1 MAWMLSRVGRVAL
14 VAAAAL
20 AVCATPASAGLATGN
35 GSGGVRLK
43 QVGEFDSPIHVDN
56 VPGSKRLVAVV
67 GQTGHIRLLRGSHVV
82 GHDFLDISGRVQ
94 AGGEEGLLSVAFA
107 PDYKQSRRFYVYFTN
122 QAGDN
127 QVEEFKRRKKS
138 KTHAN
143 PGSGRTV
150 IAFNHPDF
158 GNHNGGQLQFGPDG
172 LLYIATGDGGGAGDP
187 FENAQNPNSLLGKL
201 IRIDPRRAD
210 GAPYRIPNGNPF
222 AGSTPGRDEV
232 FALGLRNPWRFSFD
246 SITHDIAIGDV
257 GQGDF
262 EEVDYETNAR
272 GANFGWDNLE
282 GNHPFESSTPPP
294 GYRRP
299 VLEYSHAGGA
309 CTVIGGYVVRDKKL
323 STLYGRYV
331 YSDLCLGE
339 LRSFIPDVPGHRALD
354 DKALGPSVSQPTSFG
369 EGRKGR
375 IYVASLDGPVYRL
388 K

>member
-1 MAWMLSRVGRVAL
+1 MEWTLSRAGGVAL
-14 VAAAAL
+14 VVAAAL
-20 AVCATPASAGLATGN
+20 AVGASPASAGLATGS

-43 QVGEFDSPIHVDN
+43 QVGEFDSPVYVDN

-67 GQTGHIRLLRGSHVV
+67 EQTGRIKLVRGSHVV
-82 GHDFLDISGRVQ
+82 GHDFLDISRRVQ

-107 PDYKQSRRFYVYFTN
+107 PDYKQSRRLYVYFTN
-122 QAGDN
+122 QDGDN

-138 KTHAN
+138 KTRAN

-150 IAFNHPDF
+150 IAFDHPDF

-172 LLYIATGDGGGAGDP
+172 LLYAGTGDGGGGSDP

-201 IRIDPRRAD
+201 IRIDPRRAG
-210 GAPYRIPNGNPF
+210 GAPYGVPNGNPF
-222 AGSTPGRDEV
+222 AGPTPGRDEV

-246 SITHDIAIGDV
+246 SVTHDIVIGDV
-257 GQGDF
+257 GQDDF
-262 EEVDYETNAR
+262 EEVDYETNAK
-272 GANFGWDNLE
+272 GANFGWDAFE
-282 GNHPFESSTPPP
+282 GNHPFESQTPPA
-294 GYRRP
+294 GYRAP
-299 VLEYSHAGGA
+299 VLEYSHGGGGCA
-309 CTVIGGYVVRDKKL
+309 VTGGYVVRDRKL
-323 STLYGRYV
+323 PTLYGRYV

-339 LRSFIPDVPGHRALD
+339 LRSFIPDVGGHRAAD
-354 DKALGPSVSQPTSFG
+354 DKALGPSVSAPSSFG